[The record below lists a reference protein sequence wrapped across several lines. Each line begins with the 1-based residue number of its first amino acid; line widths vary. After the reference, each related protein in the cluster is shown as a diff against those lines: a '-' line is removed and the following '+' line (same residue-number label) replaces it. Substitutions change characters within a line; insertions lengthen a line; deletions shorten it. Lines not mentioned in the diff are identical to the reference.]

1 MPSSLPL
8 HQAETLRGEIRKT
21 LQLLDKLDR
30 FYREFQHR
38 DLPKLGRGPSAA
50 IVVAGIL
57 ENVYTCAETL
67 FMRISQAFE
76 NHLPPDRWHRELLAR
91 MTLHIAGLREHVL
104 EDDTQACL
112 LELMKFRHFRR
123 YYFEFDYDWDRL
135 EFLLKKYEALQTLL
149 PRDLE
154 RFDQFLAALVQATT
168 VTAPQKHVPPRRK
181 TRTT

>member
-8 HQAETLRGEIRKT
+8 HQAETLRGEVRKT
-21 LQLLDKLDR
+21 LQLLGKLDH

-76 NHLPPDRWHRELLAR
+76 NHLPPDRWHRELLTR
-91 MTLHIAGLREHVL
+91 MTLHIAGLREQVL

-135 EFLLKKYEALQTLL
+135 DFLLKKYAALQTLL

-154 RFDQFLAALVQATT
+154 RFDQFLAALVQATAT
-168 VTAPQKHVPPRRK
+168 PTPKKHISPRRK
-181 TRTT
+181 AGNT

>member
-1 MPSSLPL
+1 MPHPLQLP
-8 HQAETLRGEIRKT
+8 QAETLRGEIRKT

-30 FYREFQHR
+30 FYREFQRH

-50 IVVAGIL
+50 IVVAEIL

-91 MTLHIAGLREHVL
+91 MTLRIDGLRENVL
-104 EDDTQACL
+104 EDDTLACL

-135 EFLLKKYEALQTLL
+135 DFLLKKYGALHSLL

-154 RFDQFLAALVQATT
+154 RFDQFLAATIQVVA
-168 VTAPQKHVPPRRK
+168 APP
-181 TRTT
+181 